1 MNLEIKVKKFST
13 ITLVGKCT
21 IYSVSKLTNSLLEIL
36 QSDENILVD
45 LEEVRE
51 FDTAGLQLFISAKNT
66 AKRLDKKIKFTS
78 HPLCVIALLD
88 LYGLTSFFGDK
99 IVLTSEEKKQFSFKY
114 GIRKK
119 NSFTNKTS

>member
-13 ITLVGKCT
+13 YSKITLVGKCT

-51 FDTAGLQLFISAKNT
+51 FDT

>member
-13 ITLVGKCT
+13 YSKITLVGKCT

-66 AKRLDKKIKFTS
+66 AKRLDKKNKIYISSIMCNCSFGFIWSYKFFW
-78 HPLCVIALLD
+78 
-88 LYGLTSFFGDK
+88 G
-99 IVLTSEEKKQFSFKY
+99 
-114 GIRKK
+114 
-119 NSFTNKTS
+119 